1 MNLND
6 KIKELEESIITK
18 DNTLEVVNQELE
30 EEREISSKALELIN
44 EKEEEIENLKKK
56 SQVKA
61 EGGEKKKRKSVVEMG
76 DGKLTPE
83 EVQAL
88 KELFITQ
95 QEEYDEYKEATEQ
108 KIKIF
113 NEDHTK
119 LLEEISELR
128 DKNSNLEN
136 EIFRLKELMDKLEKE
151 KTDNEKIF
159 EEIKED
165 VDIKDNY
172 YINEIQIVQKQLEE
186 SKTRNELQRKKSK
199 SERNQYETI
208 INDLKKNCKFRIRIK
223 RYKK

>member
-1 MNLND
+1 
-6 KIKELEESIITK
+6 
-18 DNTLEVVNQELE
+18 
-30 EEREISSKALELIN
+30 
-44 EKEEEIENLKKK
+44 
-56 SQVKA
+56 
-61 EGGEKKKRKSVVEMG
+61 MG
-76 DGKLTPE
+76 DGELTPE

-119 LLEEISELR
+119 LLEEISELK

-208 INDLKKNCKFRIRIK
+208 ITDLKKKNCKFRIRIK
-223 RYKK
+223 RDKK